1 MAKAKLTLFGMYE
14 YGKESGEYDIFDSIT
29 LPDGMDKD
37 LLINNILIRGGEFEV
52 LYAQPLFFKFCVDVW
67 IAKWTPT
74 IERWWRALNL
84 EYDPL
89 ENYDRKEDWRDDT
102 STNKDITT
110 KRNDMTTA
118 SDKSTQT
125 TTGNVENT
133 VSAFDQTTYQP
144 AENAATSGSA
154 SNDSQTVSATGSL
167 SSDKESGM
175 QLSGH
180 TGRIHG
186 NIGVTTSQQML
197 QSELDIAR
205 FNIYEEITDLFLKE
219 LTIYTY

>member
-29 LPDGMDKD
+29 LPAGMDKD

-89 ENYDRKEDWRDDT
+89 ENYDNNET
-102 STNKDITT
+102 
-110 KRNDMTTA
+110 
-118 SDKSTQT
+118 
-125 TTGNVENT
+125 E
-133 VSAFDQTTYQP
+133 
-144 AENAATSGSA
+144 
-154 SNDSQTVSATGSL
+154 
-167 SSDKESGM
+167 
-175 QLSGH
+175 
-180 TGRIHG
+180 
-186 NIGVTTSQQML
+186 
-197 QSELDIAR
+197 
-205 FNIYEEITDLFLKE
+205 
-219 LTIYTY
+219 